1 MNASML
7 PQFSGKLVCL
17 VGNVTEV
24 RRYEKLEVFTR
35 VSCQHNFAANSS
47 VFVLLETG
55 IGVNY

>member
-24 RRYEKLEVFTR
+24 RRYVKLEGLHSCF
-35 VSCQHNFAANSS
+35 VS
-47 VFVLLETG
+47 T
-55 IGVNY
+55 